1 MEIVLLILLAVIV
14 IWFIMGYNKFIRLI
28 EAVKN
33 SQKEIGVQ
41 LDRRGKVFDS
51 LISAVKQY
59 MSHESNVLTKLT
71 ELRQKTASPTVSAE
85 EKTAAENELSKL
97 VSSGSLQSGI
107 TMTMEAYPDLKA
119 SNNMLQLQEEIVSTE
134 NKLNF
139 AKKGYNNNV
148 ETYYV
153 AKKSFPNLFLPKMFS
168 GLNQEFEY
176 WSLTE
181 EQVKVE
187 EARRVD
193 FNN

>member
-1 MEIVLLILLAVIV
+1 MEIVLLIILAILVFC
-14 IWFIMGYNKFIRLI
+14 FISGYNKFIRLI

-51 LISAVKQY
+51 LIAAVKQY
-59 MSHESNVLTKLT
+59 MSHENNVLTKVT
-71 ELRQKTASPTVSAE
+71 ELRQQTVNPNLSDA
-85 EKTAAENELSKL
+85 EKTAAENELSKI
-97 VSSGSLQSGI
+97 VNSGSLKSSI
-107 TMTMEAYPDLKA
+107 SLTMEAYPDLKA
-119 SNNMLQLQEEIVSTE
+119 STNMLQLQEEIVSTE

-153 AKKSFPNLFLPKMFS
+153 TKKSFPNLFLPKMFS

-176 WSLTE
+176 WSLSE

-187 EARRVD
+187 EAKRVSFD
-193 FNN
+193 

>member
-1 MEIVLLILLAVIV
+1 MEYVLILVLVVIGFV
-14 IWFIMGYNKFIRLI
+14 LISGYNKFVRLI

-51 LISAVKQY
+51 LISAVKKY
-59 MSHESNVLTKLT
+59 MSHESEVLTKIT
-71 ELRQKTASPTVSAE
+71 ELRSKTSNSSLSEEERKSAE
-85 EKTAAENELSKL
+85 NQLSEI
-97 VSSGSLQSGI
+97 VNSGSLKSSI
-107 TMTMEAYPDLKA
+107 NLTMEAYPDLK
-119 SNNMLQLQEEIVSTE
+119 SSTNMLQLQEEIVSTE

-153 AKKSFPNLFLPKMFS
+153 TKKSFPNLFLPKIFS
-168 GLNQEFEY
+168 SLNEEFEY

-187 EARRVD
+187 EAKRVE
-193 FNN
+193 F

>member
-1 MEIVLLILLAVIV
+1 MEIVLIVLLVV
-14 IWFIMGYNKFIRLI
+14 VGFVLVGGYNKFVRLI

-51 LISAVKQY
+51 LISVVKKY
-59 MSHESNVLTKLT
+59 MSHESEVLTKIT
-71 ELRQKTASPTVSAE
+71 ELRSQASNTSESP
-85 EKTAAENELSKL
+85 EKRKEAENQLSEI
-97 VSSGSLQSGI
+97 VSSGSLKSSI
-107 TMTMEAYPDLKA
+107 NLTVEAYPDLK
-119 SNNMLQLQEEIVSTE
+119 SSTNMLQLQEEIVSTE

-148 ETYYV
+148 EGYYV
-153 AKKSFPNLFLPKMFS
+153 VKKSFPSLFLPKLFS
-168 GLNQEFEY
+168 SLDQEFEY

-187 EARRVD
+187 EAKRVE
-193 FNN
+193 F

>member
-1 MEIVLLILLAVIV
+1 MEIVLLIILAILVF
-14 IWFIMGYNKFIRLI
+14 WFISGYNKFIRLI

-51 LISAVKQY
+51 LIAAVKQY
-59 MSHESNVLTKLT
+59 MSHENNVLTKVT
-71 ELRQKTASPTVSAE
+71 ELRQQTVNPNLSDA
-85 EKTAAENELSKL
+85 EKTAAENELSKI
-97 VSSGSLQSGI
+97 VNSGSLKSSI
-107 TMTMEAYPDLKA
+107 SLTMEAYPDLKA
-119 SNNMLQLQEEIVSTE
+119 STNMLQLQEEIVSTE

-153 AKKSFPNLFLPKMFS
+153 TKKSFPNLFLPKMFS

-176 WSLTE
+176 WSLSE

-187 EARRVD
+187 EAKRVSFD
-193 FNN
+193 

>member
-1 MEIVLLILLAVIV
+1 MEIVLLIILAILVF
-14 IWFIMGYNKFIRLI
+14 WFISGYNKFIRLI

-51 LISAVKQY
+51 LIAAVKQY
-59 MSHESNVLTKLT
+59 MSHENNVLTKVT
-71 ELRQKTASPTVSAE
+71 ELRQQTVNPNLSDA
-85 EKTAAENELSKL
+85 EKTAAENELSKI
-97 VSSGSLQSGI
+97 VNSGSLKSSI
-107 TMTMEAYPDLKA
+107 SLTMEAYPDLKA
-119 SNNMLQLQEEIVSTE
+119 STNMLQLQEEIVSTE

-153 AKKSFPNLFLPKMFS
+153 TKKSFPNLFLPKMFS

-176 WSLTE
+176 WSLSE
-181 EQVKVE
+181 EQIKVE
-187 EARRVD
+187 EAKRVSFD
-193 FNN
+193 

>member
-1 MEIVLLILLAVIV
+1 MEYVLILVLVVIGFV
-14 IWFIMGYNKFIRLI
+14 LISGYNKFVRLI

-51 LISAVKQY
+51 LISAVKKY
-59 MSHESNVLTKLT
+59 MSHESEVLTKIT
-71 ELRQKTASPTVSAE
+71 ELRSQTSNSSLSE
-85 EKTAAENELSKL
+85 EERKNAENQLSEI
-97 VSSGSLQSGI
+97 VNSGSLKSSI
-107 TMTMEAYPDLKA
+107 NLTMEAYPDLK
-119 SNNMLQLQEEIVSTE
+119 SSTNMLQLQEEIVSTE

-153 AKKSFPNLFLPKMFS
+153 TKKSFPNLFLPKIFS
-168 GLNQEFEY
+168 SLNEEFEY

-187 EARRVD
+187 EAKRVE
-193 FNN
+193 F

>member
-1 MEIVLLILLAVIV
+1 MGYTLIILLAAIGFVLIT
-14 IWFIMGYNKFIRLI
+14 GYNKFVRLI

-51 LISAVKQY
+51 LISVVKKY
-59 MSHESNVLTKLT
+59 MSHESEVLTKIT
-71 ELRQKTASPTVSAE
+71 ELRSQTANSSLSSE
-85 EKTAAENELSKL
+85 DRKKAENELSEI
-97 VSSGSLQSGI
+97 VNSGSLKSSI
-107 TMTMEAYPDLKA
+107 SITMEAYPDLK
-119 SNNMLQLQEEIVSTE
+119 SSTNMLQLQEEIVSTE

-148 ETYYV
+148 EGYYV
-153 AKKSFPNLFLPKMFS
+153 VKKSFPSLFLPKLFKS
-168 GLNQEFEY
+168 LDQEFEY

-187 EARRVD
+187 EAKRVE
-193 FNN
+193 F

>member
-59 MSHESNVLTKLT
+59 MSHENNVLTKIT
-71 ELRQKTASPTVSAE
+71 ELRQKTASTNLTAE
-85 EKTAAENELSKL
+85 EKTAAENELSKI

-107 TMTMEAYPDLKA
+107 SMTMEAYPELKA

-153 AKKSFPNLFLPKMFS
+153 AKKSFTNLFLPKMFS

-193 FNN
+193 FS

>member
-51 LISAVKQY
+51 LISTVKQY
-59 MSHESNVLTKLT
+59 MSHENNVLTKIT
-71 ELRQKTASPTVSAE
+71 ELRQKTVSTNLTTE
-85 EKTAAENELSKL
+85 EKTAAENELSKI

-107 TMTMEAYPDLKA
+107 SMTMEAYPDLKA
-119 SNNMLQLQEEIVSTE
+119 STNMLQLQEEIVSTE
-134 NKLNF
+134 NKLNY

-193 FNN
+193 FS

>member
-1 MEIVLLILLAVIV
+1 
-14 IWFIMGYNKFIRLI
+14 LI

-59 MSHESNVLTKLT
+59 MSHENNVLTKIT
-71 ELRQKTASPTVSAE
+71 ELRQKTASTNLTAE
-85 EKTAAENELSKL
+85 EKTAAENELSKI

-107 TMTMEAYPDLKA
+107 SMTMEAYPELKA

-193 FNN
+193 FS

>member
-1 MEIVLLILLAVIV
+1 MEIVLLIILAILVF
-14 IWFIMGYNKFIRLI
+14 WFISGYNKFIRLI

-51 LISAVKQY
+51 LIAAVKQY
-59 MSHESNVLTKLT
+59 MSHENNVLTKVT
-71 ELRQKTASPTVSAE
+71 ELRQQTTNPNLSDS
-85 EKTAAENELSKL
+85 EKTAAENELSKI
-97 VSSGSLQSGI
+97 VNSGSLKSSI
-107 TMTMEAYPDLKA
+107 SLTMEAYPDLKA
-119 SNNMLQLQEEIVSTE
+119 STNMLQLQEEIVSTE

-153 AKKSFPNLFLPKMFS
+153 TKKSFPNLFLPKMFS

-176 WSLTE
+176 WSLSE

-187 EARRVD
+187 EAKRVSFD
-193 FNN
+193 

>member
-1 MEIVLLILLAVIV
+1 MEYVLLIILAVFV

-51 LISAVKQY
+51 LIATVKQY
-59 MSHESNVLTKLT
+59 MAHEDSVLTKIT
-71 ELRQKTASPTVSAE
+71 QLRQQTVNPSLTTE
-85 EKTAAENELSKL
+85 EKTAAENELSKI
-97 VSSGSLQSGI
+97 VNSGSLKSSI
-107 TMTMEAYPDLKA
+107 SLTMEAYPDLKA
-119 SNNMLQLQEEIVSTE
+119 STNMLQLQEEIVSTE

-153 AKKSFPNLFLPKMFS
+153 AKKSFPNLVLPSIFS
-168 GLNQEFEY
+168 GLNQTFEY
-176 WSLTE
+176 WSLTD
-181 EQVKVE
+181 EQIKVE
-187 EARRVD
+187 EGKRVD
-193 FNN
+193 FT

>member
-1 MEIVLLILLAVIV
+1 MEIVLLIILAVLV
-14 IWFIMGYNKFIRLI
+14 FWFISGYNKFIRLI

-51 LISAVKQY
+51 LIAAVKQY
-59 MSHESNVLTKLT
+59 MSHENNVLTKVT
-71 ELRQKTASPTVSAE
+71 ELRQQTVNPNLSDA
-85 EKTAAENELSKL
+85 EKTAAENELSKI
-97 VSSGSLQSGI
+97 VNSGSLKSSI
-107 TMTMEAYPDLKA
+107 SLTMEAYPDLKA
-119 SNNMLQLQEEIVSTE
+119 STNMLQLQEEIVSTE

-153 AKKSFPNLFLPKMFS
+153 TKKSFPNLFLPKMFS

-176 WSLTE
+176 WSLSE

-187 EARRVD
+187 EAKRVSFD
-193 FNN
+193 

>member
-59 MSHESNVLTKLT
+59 MSHENNVLTKIT
-71 ELRQKTASPTVSAE
+71 ELRQKTASTNLTAE
-85 EKTAAENELSKL
+85 EKTAAENELSKI

-107 TMTMEAYPDLKA
+107 SMTMEAYPELKA

-153 AKKSFPNLFLPKMFS
+153 AKKSFTNLFLPKMFS
-168 GLNQEFEY
+168 SLNQEFEY

-193 FNN
+193 FS

>member
-1 MEIVLLILLAVIV
+1 MEYVLILVLVVIGFV
-14 IWFIMGYNKFIRLI
+14 LISGYNKFVRLI

-51 LISAVKQY
+51 LISAVKKY
-59 MSHESNVLTKLT
+59 MSHESEVLTKIT
-71 ELRQKTASPTVSAE
+71 ELRSQTSNSSLSE
-85 EKTAAENELSKL
+85 EERKNAENQLSEI
-97 VSSGSLQSGI
+97 VNSGSLKSSI
-107 TMTMEAYPDLKA
+107 SLTMEAYPDLK
-119 SNNMLQLQEEIVSTE
+119 SSTNMLQLQEEIVSTE

-153 AKKSFPNLFLPKMFS
+153 TKKSFPNLFLPKIFS
-168 GLNQEFEY
+168 SLNEEFEY
-176 WSLTE
+176 WSLTK

-187 EARRVD
+187 EAKRVE
-193 FNN
+193 F

>member
-14 IWFIMGYNKFIRLI
+14 IWFIMGYNKFVRLI

-59 MSHESNVLTKLT
+59 MAHENNVLTKVT
-71 ELRQKTASPTVSAE
+71 ELRQQTASPTVSAHD
-85 EKTAAENELSKL
+85 KAQAENELSQI
-97 VSSGSLQSGI
+97 VNSGKLQSSI
-107 TMTMEAYPDLKA
+107 NMTMEAYPDLK
-119 SNNMLQLQEEIVSTE
+119 SSTNMLQLQEEIVSTE

-153 AKKSFPNLFLPKMFS
+153 AKKSFPNLVLPKMFT

-176 WSLTE
+176 WSLTD

>member
-1 MEIVLLILLAVIV
+1 MEIVLLIILAVLV
-14 IWFIMGYNKFIRLI
+14 FWFISGYNKFIRLI

-41 LDRRGKVFDS
+41 LDRRGKIFDS
-51 LISAVKQY
+51 LIAAVKQY
-59 MSHESNVLTKLT
+59 MSHENNVLTKVT
-71 ELRQKTASPTVSAE
+71 ELRQQTVNPNLSDA
-85 EKTAAENELSKL
+85 EKTAAENELSKI
-97 VSSGSLQSGI
+97 VNSGSLKSSI
-107 TMTMEAYPDLKA
+107 SLTMEAYPDLKA
-119 SNNMLQLQEEIVSTE
+119 STNMLQLQEEIVSTE

-153 AKKSFPNLFLPKMFS
+153 TKKSFPNLFLPKMFS

-176 WSLTE
+176 WSLSE

-187 EARRVD
+187 EAKRVSFD
-193 FNN
+193 

>member
-1 MEIVLLILLAVIV
+1 MEIVLLIILAILVF
-14 IWFIMGYNKFIRLI
+14 WFISGYNKFIRLI

-51 LISAVKQY
+51 LIAAVKQY
-59 MSHESNVLTKLT
+59 MSHENNVLTKVT
-71 ELRQKTASPTVSAE
+71 ELRQQTTNPNLSDA
-85 EKTAAENELSKL
+85 EKTAAENELSKI
-97 VSSGSLQSGI
+97 VNSGSLKSSI
-107 TMTMEAYPDLKA
+107 SLTMEAYPDLKA
-119 SNNMLQLQEEIVSTE
+119 STNMLQLQEEIVSTE

-153 AKKSFPNLFLPKMFS
+153 TKKSFPNLFLPKMFS

-176 WSLTE
+176 WSLSE

-187 EARRVD
+187 EAKRVSFD
-193 FNN
+193 